1 MINLLILLCFIFQ
14 IVFSL
19 PAFSLPAPALS
30 TEYDNAIPVTVK
42 ALQQLVFHPLKKAP
56 AQVVTLQNSLLS
68 SEISALVKKV
78 HVQVGDKITKD
89 QLLVTLECDDYELNK
104 QQLAAEKEALTA
116 DYQFAVYQ
124 FERSEKLLKNNNVSQ
139 ELYHRQEAGLKKLA
153 AQIQLL
159 HSKIK
164 QADNVISRC
173 RIKAPFNG
181 VVAQRL
187 INRGENTAPRTPL
200 IQLIDVDNL
209 EVEVQVPIVVV
220 DDLDYKALDFIYRKQ
235 RYPVAIRAVIP
246 SIETRARHQRVRLSF
261 VDKKALPDAF
271 GVVEI
276 TKRELH
282 IPANYLLKRN
292 TQVGLFVLQEITQ
305 GHNEKI
311 FKARFYALKDALIG
325 RSAMVD
331 LPLNSQIIIEGR
343 HALNDGDSVIV
354 Q

>member
-1 MINLLILLCFIFQ
+1 MINFFILLCFIFQ
-14 IVFSL
+14 LVFSL
-19 PAFSLPAPALS
+19 PAFSVPENPLS
-30 TEYDNAIPVTVK
+30 TDYDNAIPVTVK

-68 SEISALVKKV
+68 SEISALVERV
-78 HVQVGDKITKD
+78 HVQVGDKIVKG
-89 QLLVTLECDDYELNK
+89 QLLVTLECADYELNK

-116 DYQFAVYQ
+116 DYQFAAYQ

-139 ELYHRQEAGLKKLA
+139 QLHRGQAASLKKLS

-159 HSKIK
+159 QSKIK
-164 QADNVISRC
+164 QAGNNISRC
-173 RIKAPFNG
+173 QIKAPFNS
-181 VVAQRL
+181 VVVQRL
-187 INRGENTAPRTPL
+187 INRGENTAPGTPL

-220 DDLDYKALDFIYRKQ
+220 DDLNYKALDFVYRKQ
-235 RYPVAIRAVIP
+235 HYPVVIRAIIP

-292 TQVGLFVLQEITQ
+292 TQVGLFVLQEVTERY
-305 GHNEKI
+305 NKKI
-311 FKARFYALKDALIG
+311 FKARFYAVKDAQIG
-325 RSAMVD
+325 RSAMID
-331 LPLNSQIIIEGR
+331 LPLSSQIIIEGR
-343 HALNDGDSVIV
+343 HALHDGDTVIV